1 MLLPMHISQEE
12 SGKGGMIGPNCA
24 AWMTSSIGML
34 LKYAHE
40 VDKALNSWALI
51 LRNDRSLVVNFLY
64 LDRKCNPSCNRSFCN
79 IVILLDRNEQSSPV
93 LSNAILSR

>member
-1 MLLPMHISQEE
+1 MLLPMHVSQVE
-12 SGKGGMIGPNCA
+12 SRKGGLTDQTT

-40 VDKALNSWALI
+40 VDKALDSWALI

-64 LDRKCNPSCNRSFCN
+64 AVL
-79 IVILLDRNEQSSPV
+79 IV
-93 LSNAILSR
+93 NAVHRAVDPFVIS